1 MDHGTTSTTDI
12 RLAELMAA
20 LSLATD
26 LDMGQP
32 LEWALC
38 SCVPAVRLGDTLGFS
53 AEELREIYY
62 QALLHYIVCN
72 SETHMLAAL
81 AGDEIALRTDFATI
95 DSGSLPQM
103 LGMMTRHIRQANVGA
118 SRLELAQVIVRNLLL
133 SAHDTPGFFSGHCEA
148 AQHTAVKLR
157 APEPR
162 PKAVATAT
170 VCFNGLFGRPSLA
183 RRSDQKSSPLAR
195 PGSARSRGA
204 ENDGRQLRCGR
215 MKRANWCWRSRPS
228 LQRGTFWSGMV
239 SLAFGIDESEFGAE
253 ALLLAPPS
261 CGTWRIAK
269 VIRLSQ
275 PRG

>member
-1 MDHGTTSTTDI
+1 VDHGTTSTTDI

-38 SCVPAVRLGDTLGFS
+38 SRVAAARLGDILGFS

-62 QALLHYIVCN
+62 QALLRYIVCN

-95 DSGSLPQM
+95 DSGSLPPV

-133 SAHDTPGFFSGHCEA
+133 SARDTPGVFSGHCE
-148 AQHTAVKLR
+148 
-157 APEPR
+157 
-162 PKAVATAT
+162 
-170 VCFNGLFGRPSLA
+170 
-183 RRSDQKSSPLAR
+183 
-195 PGSARSRGA
+195 
-204 ENDGRQLRCGR
+204 
-215 MKRANWCWRSRPS
+215 
-228 LQRGTFWSGMV
+228 GTFWSGMI

-253 ALLLAPPS
+253 ARLLAPPS
-261 CGTWRIAK
+261 
-269 VIRLSQ
+269 
-275 PRG
+275 